1 MSWLTVA
8 FRSPVAEAV
17 TDTSKKLDVEGH
29 VSCALKDLLPSSVD
43 MGVLLEVMGLDTLF
57 SKLPVES

>member
-8 FRSPVAEAV
+8 SKSPVAETV
-17 TDTSKKLDVEGH
+17 TDISRKLDVEGH
-29 VSCALKDLLPSSVD
+29 ESWALKDLLPSSVD

>member
-1 MSWLTVA
+1 MA
-8 FRSPVAEAV
+8 DGI
-17 TDTSKKLDVEGH
+17 TDISRKLDVEGH
-29 VSCALKDLLPSSVD
+29 ESWALKDLLPSSVD